1 MNRIICCDEALGYLR
16 ARDKKLAAAIDRIS
30 PLEREAFPDLFT
42 ALLRSIV
49 SQQISK
55 ATAATVWGRMK
66 ERFTPL
72 SPGVV
77 LAVEVEEIRQCGL
90 SLRKVAYMRG
100 IAEATLRGDLD
111 RRTLEALDDD
121 EVIRHLSSLRGVGF
135 WTAEM
140 LLIFTLG
147 RPDVVSWGDLAICR
161 GMTILYGHK
170 TLTKNLFDR
179 YRKRYTPYGSTAS
192 LYPWHIASENPVIGG
207 RKRAVKGP
215 VTM

>member
-16 ARDKKLAAAIDRIS
+16 ARDKKLAAAIDRIG

-55 ATAATVWGRMK
+55 AAAATVWGRMK

-72 SPGVV
+72 TPSVV
-77 LAVEVEEIRQCGL
+77 LAAEVEEVRQCGL
-90 SLRKVAYMRG
+90 SLRKVAYIRG
-100 IAEATLRGDLD
+100 IAEAALRGDLD
-111 RRTLEALDDD
+111 QRTLEALDDD
-121 EVIRHLSSLRGVGF
+121 EVIRHLSSLRGVGV

-147 RPDVVSWGDLAICR
+147 RPDVVSWGDLAIRR

-192 LYPWHIASENPVIGG
+192 LYLWHIASENPVIGG